1 MGDYRRKMG
10 EGSDLSKRRRGRN
23 SLASETR
30 QSEIDKVSDKVG
42 ASHSPSSH
50 FFTPHL
56 VAHFVDPHS
65 HLTQYSS
72 VSL

>member
-1 MGDYRRKMG
+1 M
-10 EGSDLSKRRRGRN
+10 
-23 SLASETR
+23 ASETR

-56 VAHFVDPHS
+56 VAHFVDPRS
-65 HLTQYSS
+65 DLAQYSS